1 MALNSLAPGRE
12 KKRSHILKVASR
24 VFAEHDYHSV
34 SMDQVATTA
43 RVGKGTLYRYFDSK
57 EDLYLTLLDSALLL
71 LTDRLEQEE
80 QAGLSPDQTLSR
92 MVGAIVET
100 FHQHLSSF
108 RVLNRETGRLLVRKR
123 QIFQERR
130 RRMVASLRRAL
141 ERGMALGVFRKM
153 DADVVPSLV
162 IGMVWAMVLNH
173 SDHSTPDELAR
184 AIVDVFFHGTL
195 LPSDGTG

>member
-1 MALNSLAPGRE
+1 
-12 KKRSHILKVASR
+12 
-24 VFAEHDYHSV
+24 
-34 SMDQVATTA
+34 
-43 RVGKGTLYRYFDSK
+43 
-57 EDLYLTLLDSALLL
+57 
-71 LTDRLEQEE
+71 
-80 QAGLSPDQTLSR
+80 

-100 FHQHLSSF
+100 FYEHLSSF

-153 DADVVPSLV
+153 ESEVVPSLV
-162 IGMVWAMVLNH
+162 IGMVWGMVLNH
-173 SDHSTPDELAR
+173 ADDATPDELAR

-195 LPSDGTG
+195 LPSDGAR